1 MEKKKDRILNV
12 NQVGKYLNCSRR
24 HVYNLIS
31 LGELSGFKIGSGGG
45 VRVRESK
52 LEEFLEKREQEEGLF

>member
-1 MEKKKDRILNV
+1 MEKTKDRILNV
-12 NQVGKYLNCSRR
+12 NQVGKFLNCSRR
-24 HVYNLIS
+24 HVYNLIN
-31 LGELSGFKIGSGGG
+31 LGDLPGFKIGGRGG